1 MDEDTKA
8 EQSDETKKQ
17 PLVQV
22 PKPSIEDESSL
33 FIKLRHGSAWAMII
47 SAIVF
52 ALIGILATWS
62 VFGPSTNDIVWRS
75 FSSLA
80 IIAFA
85 SLIVN
90 VASRMVERNVK

>member
-1 MDEDTKA
+1 MDEDIKA
-8 EQSDETKKQ
+8 EQSVETKKQ
-17 PLVQV
+17 PLAQV
-22 PKPSIEDESSL
+22 TKPSIENESLL

-62 VFGPSTNDIVWRS
+62 VFGPSTSDIVWRS